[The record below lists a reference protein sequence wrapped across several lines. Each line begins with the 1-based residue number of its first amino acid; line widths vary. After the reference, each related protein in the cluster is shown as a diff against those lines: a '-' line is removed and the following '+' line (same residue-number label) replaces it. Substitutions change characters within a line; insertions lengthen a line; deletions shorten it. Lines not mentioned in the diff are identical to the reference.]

1 MLYHNLEV
9 KRMEN
14 IEISS
19 TLEEVADLLE
29 IQGANPFRV
38 RAYRTAVR
46 TVEDHGEP
54 FRKLVAEERSLTELP
69 GIGKEM
75 ASHIKELVQTGK
87 LGILEDLRGQVP
99 RSLVELTR
107 LPGVGPKKARR
118 LWKELQIDTVDKLE
132 KAILEGKVAALAG
145 FGEKSEQKILH
156 GIREYRRHLGR
167 FKLSDADQYV
177 IPLLE
182 YMAEAPGIERLQ
194 TAGSYRRRKE
204 TIGDIDLLVVAKNPE
219 PVMRRFTHYPKV
231 EKVLLAGDTRG
242 TVQLTFGLQVD
253 LRIVPPK
260 SYGAALVYFTGSK
273 EHNIKLRQRA
283 LDRNLRV
290 SEYGVFRVRE
300 EEEKGTEVVEQ
311 ETAARRDP
319 WEGQLVA
326 GREEKEVYATVG
338 LPWIPP
344 ELRDDRGEIEAAARG
359 VLPDLVQIE
368 DIRGDLQMHSTWSD
382 GKNSIQEM
390 LLGCAR
396 KGYEYL
402 AMSDHSKALA
412 MTGGLDAERLR
423 SQWKEI
429 EEVVAQHHEIKLLR
443 SLEVDILADGRLDLE
458 DEMLARLDIVI
469 VSVHS
474 RFDLPL
480 AQQTKRILTAIQ
492 HPEVNILAHPTARL
506 INRRGPIAIDL
517 DEVLRCA
524 AEYQVAVELNAHP
537 DRLDLK
543 DTHLMLAK
551 KLGVRIVISTDAH
564 RVQDLDLM
572 RYGVEQAR
580 RAWLEKKDILN
591 TLPVEKLLKA
601 FEK

>member
-1 MLYHNLEV
+1 
-9 KRMEN
+9 MEN
-14 IEISS
+14 IEIIRI
-19 TLEEVADLLE
+19 LGEVADLLE

-46 TVEDHGEP
+46 TVEDHAEP
-54 FRKLVAEERSLTELP
+54 FERLVAEEVSLTKLP

-87 LGILEDLRGQVP
+87 LGLLDGLRRQVP
-99 RSLVELTR
+99 RSLVELKR
-107 LPGVGPKKARR
+107 LPGVGPKKVRR

-132 KAILEGKVAALAG
+132 KAIQEGRVAALSG

-156 GIREYRRHLGR
+156 GIREYRRHIGR

-177 IPLLE
+177 TPLLE

-194 TAGSYRRRKE
+194 IAGSYRRRKE
-204 TIGDIDLLVVAKNPE
+204 TIRDIDLLAVAENPE

-231 EKVLLAGDTRG
+231 EKVILVGDTRG
-242 TVQLTFGLQVD
+242 TVLLDFGLQVD
-253 LRIVPPK
+253 LRIVPPE
-260 SYGAALVYFTGSK
+260 SHGAALVYFTGSK

-283 LDRNLRV
+283 LERDLRV
-290 SEYGVFRVRE
+290 SEYGVFQVRE
-300 EEEKGTEVVEQ
+300 EEKGKKDVEQ
-311 ETAARRDP
+311 GIAARRDP

-326 GREEKEVYATVG
+326 GQEEKEVYAAVD

-344 ELRDDRGEIEAAARG
+344 ELRENRGEIEAAAQWM
-359 VLPDLVQIE
+359 LPDFVQIE

-390 LLGCAR
+390 LMGCAR

-412 MTGGLDAERLR
+412 ITGGLDVERLCN
-423 SQWKEI
+423 QWKEI
-429 EEVVAQHHEIKLLR
+429 GELVSQHHEIRLLR

-458 DEMLARLDIVI
+458 DEMLAKLDIVI

-474 RFDLPL
+474 RFDLSL

-506 INRRGPIAIDL
+506 LNRREPIEVDL

-524 AEYQVAVELNAHP
+524 AEHQVAVELNAHP

-551 KLGVRIVISTDAH
+551 NLGVKIVISTDAH
-564 RVQDLDLM
+564 RIQDLDLM
-572 RYGVEQAR
+572 HYGVEQAR

-591 TLPVEKLLKA
+591 TLSVEKLLEA